1 MKKEK
6 PDNPGGKMKS
16 TSRSSDEQLR
26 PPNRFLPWLKS
37 LPPNPVRIEIEIL
50 GRKIVADLKP
60 NPKTSD

>member
-6 PDNPGGKMKS
+6 PDKPRGKMKS

-37 LPPNPVRIEIEIL
+37 LPPNPVRIEIL
-50 GRKIVADLKP
+50 GRKIVADPKP